1 MGDIDPQVAGLTASH
16 LWLSWEGEPIVEDV
30 TFSVAAGELVCLVG
44 RSGSGKTTLFHALA
58 GLTAPERGQVFVGD
72 KDITGVPGSV
82 AYMLQKD
89 LLIPERTVQDNAAL
103 PLLLK
108 GMSLKEARAQVA
120 SQLDRF
126 GLEGAQ
132 GLYPDQLSGG
142 MRQRAALLRTYLMDD
157 PVLLMDEPFSALDA
171 LTRADMRSW
180 FLDLMSRLGLTCM
193 LVTHDVDEAIA
204 MADRI
209 LVLAGNPAQGQVS
222 RLVGEVAIECPRE
235 GRAQFMLTSD
245 ALAIKRRV
253 LELLER

>member
-1 MGDIDPQVAGLTASH
+1 MSDIKPQAAGLTASH
-16 LWLSWEGEPIVEDV
+16 LWLSWEGEPIVNDV
-30 TFSVAAGELVCLVG
+30 SFSVAPGELVCVVG

-58 GLTAPERGQVFVGD
+58 GLTTPERGQVFVGD
-72 KDITGVPGSV
+72 KDTTGVPGSV

-108 GMSLKEARAQVA
+108 GVSLKEARAQVEA
-120 SQLDRF
+120 QLERF
-126 GLEGAQ
+126 GLLGAQ
-132 GLYPDQLSGG
+132 KLYPDQLSGG

-180 FLDLMSRLGLTCM
+180 FLGLMSRLDLTCM
-193 LVTHDVDEAIA
+193 LVTHDMDEAVA

-209 LVLAGNPAQGQVS
+209 LVLAGNPAQGQAS
-222 RLVGEVAIECPRE
+222 RLAGEVAISCPRSCRDE
-235 GRAQFMLTSD
+235 FMLTGD
-245 ALAIKRRV
+245 ALDIKRQV
-253 LELLER
+253 LELLGR

>member
-1 MGDIDPQVAGLTASH
+1 MDDTDPQVAGLTASH
-16 LWLSWEGEPIVEDV
+16 LWLSWEGEPIVEDAS
-30 TFSVAAGELVCLVG
+30 FSVAAGELVCLVG

-58 GLTAPERGQVFVGD
+58 GLTTPDRGQVFVGD

-108 GMSLKEARAQVA
+108 GIGLKEARAQVA

-132 GLYPDQLSGG
+132 ELYPDQLSGG

-180 FLDLMSRLGLTCM
+180 FLELMSRLDLTCM

-222 RLVGEVAIECPRE
+222 RLVGEMAIGCPRKD
-235 GRAQFMLTSD
+235 RDQFMLTSD
-245 ALAIKRRV
+245 ALAIKRQV
-253 LELLER
+253 LELLEH